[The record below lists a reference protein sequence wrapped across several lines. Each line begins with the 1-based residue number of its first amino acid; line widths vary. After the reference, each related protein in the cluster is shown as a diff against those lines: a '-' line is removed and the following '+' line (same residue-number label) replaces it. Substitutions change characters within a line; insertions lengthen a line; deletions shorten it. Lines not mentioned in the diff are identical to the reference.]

1 MIVEMRTCAQATKV
15 AQATGG
21 VQLVGRPRPDG
32 AVPMSRWVDV
42 GADVEP
48 HRAAVEAVSTL
59 FALYSGDGAGYAEAG
74 ELGAPLP
81 TGWSPTAAKFEL
93 QWPADPAR
101 RSAIRA
107 HFGARRKAFNSVL
120 GQVRAD
126 MDARNLNP
134 DHPSVAWE
142 LGALR
147 KQWNRVKDQVAP
159 WWSENSKECYST
171 GIADAVTAL
180 NNWKSSKAGTRKGR
194 RVGFPRF
201 KSLRTDR
208 PRVRFTTATM
218 RLDED
223 RRTIVVPVIGAL
235 RAMENTRRVQRPLTC
250 GRARIL
256 NMTLSE
262 QWGRLF
268 VSVNYSVRT
277 PNVAAAPTSPA
288 VRAGVDLGLRTLATV
303 ATVDESTGEETIV
316 EYVNP
321 APLRASLRERRRT
334 GRQLSRRIPGSRGWM
349 SAKAKLT
356 RLDRRCVHLRREAT
370 HQLTTELASEYGHV
384 VIEDLDVAAMK
395 RSVGRRAFRRSV
407 SDAAMGLIR
416 PQLVYKTARHGAT
429 LMVADRWFA
438 SSQIHHGCFQSDG
451 SPCRLESK
459 RDSGKIKMDKVLRCP
474 ITGEDV
480 DRDINAAR
488 NLRDWPELP
497 VDAQSGHRPR
507 PSAVPGT
514 ALETAAQTV
523 GATDRLGSSPKTAR
537 QTAAASSEGRT
548 KATRERIA
556 EEPRK
561 RSAR

>member
-1 MIVEMRTCAQATKV
+1 MIVEMRTRAQAAKV
-15 AQATGG
+15 VQATGG
-21 VQLVGRPRPDG
+21 VQLPGRPRPDG
-32 AVPMSRWVDV
+32 TVPLSRWVDV
-42 GADVEP
+42 GADFEP

-59 FALYSGDGAGYAEAG
+59 FSLYSGDAASYARDG
-74 ELGAPLP
+74 ELGTPLP
-81 TGWSPTAAKFEL
+81 TGWSTTAAKFEL
-93 QWPADPAR
+93 QWPNDPER

-107 HFGARRKAFNSVL
+107 HFGARRKAFNWAL
-120 GQVRAD
+120 GQVKAD
-126 MDARNLNP
+126 IDARKLNP

-147 KQWNRVKDQVAP
+147 KEWNRAKDQVAP
-159 WWSENSKECYST
+159 SWSENSKECYST

-201 KSLRTDR
+201 KSRRKDR
-208 PRVRFTTATM
+208 PRVRFTTGTM
-218 RLDED
+218 KFDND
-223 RRTIVVPVIGAL
+223 RRIVVVPVIGAL
-235 RAMENTRRVQRPLTC
+235 RTMENTRRVQRHLAC

-268 VSVNYSVRT
+268 VSVNYSVRS
-277 PNVAAAPTSPA
+277 PHCAAAPKNPA

-303 ATVDESTGEETIV
+303 ATVDTNTGDETII
-316 EYVNP
+316 EYANP
-321 APLRASLRERRRT
+321 APLRASLGERRRT
-334 GRQLSRRIPGSRGWM
+334 GRQLSRRIPGSRGWK

-356 RLDRRCVHLRREAT
+356 RLDRRCVHQRREAT

-395 RSVGRRAFRRSV
+395 RSMGRRAFRRSV
-407 SDAAMGLIR
+407 SDAAMGLVK
-416 PQLVYKTARHGAT
+416 PQLVYKTARHGTT
-429 LMVADRWFA
+429 LTVADRWFP

-459 RDSGKIKMDKVLRCP
+459 RDSGKIKMDRVFRCP

-488 NLRDWPELP
+488 NLRDWPDLP
-497 VDAQSGHRPR
+497 VDAQSGRRPR
-507 PSAVPGT
+507 TSAVPGT
-514 ALETAAQTV
+514 APETAAQTV
-523 GATDRLGSSPKTAR
+523 GMSDRLRSSRKTTR
-537 QTAAASSEGRT
+537 KTAAASSEGKT
-548 KATRERIA
+548 NATRERIA

-561 RSAR
+561 RSA